1 MMSNQEEEICEDQF
15 NDDRKYVELRF
26 MIVILEFFNYHIS
39 MAKREHNS
47 RMKVRWLVKNLFPT
61 FKEMR
66 ISL

>member
-1 MMSNQEEEICEDQF
+1 MSNQEEEICEDQF

-39 MAKREHNS
+39 MSKREHNS

>member
-39 MAKREHNS
+39 MSKREHNS